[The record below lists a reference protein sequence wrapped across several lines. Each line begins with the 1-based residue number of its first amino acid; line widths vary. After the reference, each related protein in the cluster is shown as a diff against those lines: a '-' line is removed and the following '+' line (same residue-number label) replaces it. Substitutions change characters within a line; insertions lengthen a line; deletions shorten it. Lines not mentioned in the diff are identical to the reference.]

1 MKKTLSVTDI
11 MTPEV
16 KTVSTGQKLSQVRRL
31 LVDYPFHHI
40 PVTVGDRLVGIISA
54 TDMIRLAFE
63 GYGSDDR
70 SIDAILD
77 SQFTIEEVMN
87 TNLITID
94 DDASIKD
101 AAVKLS
107 RGSFH
112 SLPVVNPEGRLEGI
126 VTSTDL
132 IRYLAEQC

>member
-1 MKKTLSVTDI
+1 
-11 MTPEV
+11 MTREV
-16 KTVSTGQKLSQVRRL
+16 KTVQVGQRLSVVRRM

-40 PVTVGDRLVGIISA
+40 PVTRDGELVGIISA
-54 TDMIRLAFE
+54 TDMIRLSFE

-87 TNLITID
+87 RNVITID
-94 DDASIKD
+94 RESTIRE
-101 AAVKLS
+101 AALRLS
-107 RGSFH
+107 GGTFH
-112 SLPVVNPEGRLEGI
+112 SLPVVSRGGALEGI

-132 IRYLAEQC
+132 IRYLVDQC

>member
-1 MKKTLSVTDI
+1 
-11 MTPEV
+11 MTPNV

-40 PVTVGDRLVGIISA
+40 PVTSGDRLVGIISA

-77 SQFTIEEVMN
+77 SKFTIEEVMN
-87 TNLITID
+87 TNLITVEDGATIR
-94 DDASIKD
+94 D
-101 AAVKLS
+101 AAIKLS

-112 SLPVVNPEGRLEGI
+112 SLPVVSSDGRLEGI